1 MTAIGKGT
9 YLKSLTAVYPLPSI
23 PVGKTLEGSSPP
35 SVFIGS
41 WNYPKVSAG
50 PMLVPAQGDI
60 RVMDTPESWIPAGLT
75 QEEIAGY
82 RMSMVRGK
90 ALQDVRD
97 LSGKFAEQL
106 REIALSSGS
115 LESEAVFSEAPRGRS
130 LGEEH
135 SAFGPSAGL
144 DRFQVEASRWEPRLE
159 RVYHDTDLLA
169 GDALVDLHAAGIP
182 FSMIQKAFSAGCM
195 GRQSRRRFVPTRW
208 SITACDTTIADT
220 LLERVRQNTVIDTF
234 RVHEFGSLHNQY
246 AVILMPTP
254 WEYEWIEAFLHIA
267 GEEEHIFS
275 DYEENRG
282 KKGYSRVGG
291 CYYSCKMAVLE
302 ALSAEE
308 RQAGAIVL
316 REAHQGYVP
325 MGVFNVRENVRHA
338 MRQPPRLF
346 EDFRSAL
353 GHVAQNMQLPVS
365 RFIRESSLLS
375 SSCRQRQM
383 RLSDF

>member
-1 MTAIGKGT
+1 MAAIGKGT
-9 YLKSLTAVYPLPSI
+9 YLKRITAAYRLPSV
-23 PVGKTLEGSSPP
+23 PVGKTFEGSSPP

-50 PMLVPAQGDI
+50 PMLVAGQGDI

-90 ALQDVRD
+90 AFQDARD
-97 LSGKFAEQL
+97 LSGRFIEQL
-106 REIALSSGS
+106 RELALASGS
-115 LESEAVFSEAPRGRS
+115 LASEAVFSEVPQGFS

-144 DRFQVEASRWEPRLE
+144 DRLQVCPSRWEPRLE
-159 RVYHDTDLLA
+159 KVYHDTDLLA
-169 GDALVDLHAAGIP
+169 ADALVNLHAAGIP

-195 GRQSRRRFVPTRW
+195 GKEERRRLVPTRW
-208 SITACDTTIADT
+208 SITACDTTIGDS
-220 LLERVRQNTVIDTF
+220 LLSRVRQCGVIDTF
-234 RVHEFGSLHNQY
+234 RVHEFASLHNQY

-254 WEYEWIEAFLHIA
+254 WEYEWIEAFLHIP

-275 DYEENRG
+275 DHEENRG
-282 KKGYSRVGG
+282 RRGYSRVGG
-291 CYYSCKMAVLE
+291 CYYSCRMAVLE
-302 ALSAEE
+302 ALAAEE
-308 RQAGAIVL
+308 KQAGAIVL
-316 REAHQGYVP
+316 REARRGYIP

-346 EDFRSAL
+346 EDLRSAL
-353 GHVAQNMQLPVS
+353 GHVAGNMQLPVS
-365 RFIRESSLLS
+365 RFILESTLLS
-375 SSCRQRQM
+375 SSCRLRQM
-383 RLSDF
+383 RLSEF

>member
-1 MTAIGKGT
+1 MQTGKGA
-9 YLKSLTAVYPLPSI
+9 YLKRITAAYPLPSV
-23 PVGKTLEGSSPP
+23 PVGRTLQGSSPP

-50 PMLVPAQGDI
+50 PLLVPVQGDI

-75 QEEIAGY
+75 QDVIAGY

-90 ALQDVRD
+90 ARQDVRD
-97 LSGKFAEQL
+97 LSGRFPDQL
-106 REIALSSGS
+106 REIALSHGS
-115 LESEAVFSEAPRGRS
+115 LESEAVFSEAPRGFS

-135 SAFGPSAGL
+135 AAFGPSAGL
-144 DRFQVEASRWEPRLE
+144 DRLRVEASRWEPRLE
-159 RVYHDTDLLA
+159 KVYHDTDLPA
-169 GDALVDLHAAGIP
+169 GDALVDLHAAGVP
-182 FSMIQKAFSAGCM
+182 FSMMQKAFSAGCM
-195 GRQSRRRFVPTRW
+195 GRQGRRRLVPTRW
-208 SITACDTTIADT
+208 SITACDTTLADT
-220 LLERVRQNTVIDTF
+220 LLARVRQHAVIDTF

-267 GEEEHIFS
+267 GEKEHIFS

-282 KKGYSRVGG
+282 KQGYSRVGG

-302 ALSAEE
+302 ALAAEGK
-308 RQAGAIVL
+308 QAGAVVL
-316 REAHQGYVP
+316 REARRGYIP

-338 MRQPPRLF
+338 MRQAPCLF
-346 EDFRSAL
+346 EDLRSAL
-353 GHVAQNMQLPVS
+353 GHVAQNMQLPPS
-365 RFIRESSLLS
+365 RFIRESNLLAASL
-375 SSCRQRQM
+375 RQRQM